1 MVTRHWQGNERIA
14 ANRARWRR
22 NARIRWVAGWVAT
35 SVFVVTWPLL
45 AYLLGTS

>member
-1 MVTRHWQGNERIA
+1 MITRHWQGNSRIA

-22 NARIRWVAGWVAT
+22 NARIRGWALRVAAVG
-35 SVFVVTWPLL
+35 FVVVWPTL

>member
-22 NARIRWVAGWVAT
+22 NARIRLAAGWVALT
-35 SVFVVTWPLL
+35 GFVVSWPLL